1 MAQYIKMLFVMRLE
15 EMHMAIQTKET
26 GSKTVKQRSDN
37 IKRINPD
44 DLKGVVRKLEGLI
57 EVVVLMFCFYFVW
70 KAFYRNELPYSYYG
84 NGKFI
89 LMFVYGFLV
98 LILFYLCDSFQYGHR
113 KLPEIVISQWIS
125 VLIVDFVT
133 YFQLCLIGNH
143 MLNPLPM
150 LYLYV
155 GELIVTFLCAY
166 IYTAIYHQMYV
177 PKNMVMIYGNE
188 KAVNLKFKMDTRSD
202 KYQITKVL
210 NYDKGYDVIRKEI
223 TAHDAVIINDVP
235 AQTRND
241 ILKYCYQRGIRTYL
255 VPKITDIIAQGAE
268 DISLFDTP
276 LLLVKGRGL
285 NPVQR
290 FVKRTFDIL
299 LCLIAMIPG
308 IPLMLIVA
316 AAIKLEDG
324 GPVFYKQKRL
334 TKDDREF
341 EILKFRS
348 MVVDAE
354 KGGYRMDMRA
364 TNKDSRITKV
374 GNIIRACRIDEFP
387 QILNILKGDMSIVGP
402 RPERLENAK
411 EYKETIPEFT
421 YRTKVK
427 AGLTGYAQIYG
438 KYNTSPYD
446 KVRLDLMYIENY
458 SFFLDI
464 KLIFMTL
471 QILVKPEST
480 EGFDKEKQI
489 DNLRNTLLAEE
500 KLIGAQEVS
509 ATREDSGE

>member
-1 MAQYIKMLFVMRLE
+1 MGKN
-15 EMHMAIQTKET
+15 IQKSTNTK
-26 GSKTVKQRSDN
+26 
-37 IKRINPD
+37 IMNPD

-57 EVVVLMFCFYFVW
+57 EVVILMLSFYFIW
-70 KAFYRNELPYSYYG
+70 KAFYREELPYSYYG
-84 NGKFI
+84 NGKFL
-89 LMFVYGFLV
+89 LMFIYAFLV
-98 LILFYLCDSFQYGHR
+98 FILFFLCDSFQYGHR

-125 VLIVDFVT
+125 ILIVNFVT

-143 MLNPLPM
+143 MLNVFPM
-150 LYLYV
+150 LYLYGINV
-155 GELIVTFLCAY
+155 VIILICAY
-166 IYTAIYHQMYV
+166 IYTVLYHHLYV

-188 KAVNLKFKMDTRSD
+188 KAVDLKFKMDTRSD

-210 NYDKGYDVIRKEI
+210 NYNKGYDSIRREI
-223 TAHDAVIINDVP
+223 STHDAVIINDVP
-235 AQTRND
+235 AQVRND

-255 VPKITDIIAQGAE
+255 VPKITDIIARGAD
-268 DISLFDTP
+268 DICLFDTP
-276 LLLVKGRGL
+276 LLLIKGRGL

-290 FVKRTFDIL
+290 FAKRTLDII

-308 IPLMLIVA
+308 IPLMLVVA
-316 AAIKLEDG
+316 LAIKLEDG

-348 MVVDAE
+348 MIVDAE

-364 TNKDSRITKV
+364 SDRDPRITKV

-411 EYKETIPEFT
+411 EYQESIPEFT

-458 SFFLDI
+458 SLFLDI

-480 EGFDKEKQI
+480 EGFDKKEELDK
-489 DNLRNTLLAEE
+489 LRKSLLAEE
-500 KLIGAQEVS
+500 KSSAMQEVA
-509 ATREDSGE
+509 ATKVNSEE